1 MFWKKFVYL
10 EDDTSREV
18 DDSDDDKHIVLV
30 PQRSSFGTGCH
41 VATKPA
47 NVLENKRERQDN
59 WSVSLILWLIILSLY
74 SSTEYSEQYSVKA
87 EMLSLI
93 QKDNKLFY
101 L

>member
-1 MFWKKFVYL
+1 M
-10 EDDTSREV
+10 

-59 WSVSLILWLIILSLY
+59 WSVSHSRIILSLY
-74 SSTEYSEQYSVKA
+74 FSTGQYSVKA
-87 EMLSLI
+87 
-93 QKDNKLFY
+93 KCY
-101 L
+101 